1 MITSDQAADDNAFVE
16 GRVAERRDVIAFL
29 ERRQKACETMVKRS
43 PDEAERGGA
52 MMRQLSVLI
61 GDVRAGLHE
70 GDQAVADALAN
81 EALNGAEGAGFND
94 EVQ

>member
-1 MITSDQAADDNAFVE
+1 MITAGEAADDNAFVE
-16 GRVAERRDVIAFL
+16 GRLAERGDVIAFL
-29 ERRQKACETMVKRS
+29 ERRHKACETMVKRS

-70 GDQAVADALAN
+70 GDQAVADALAQ
-81 EALNGAEGAGFND
+81 EAAKSTEFNGFND